1 METTT
6 TSPPSS
12 ETRRVRPRI
21 EMPLWILAALLI
33 ATFVGG
39 FQSQRRAESA
49 AEQRFQALAQTAKAS
64 LNREIRHTRGQL
76 ESVAALVTAAPEL
89 DAVVWRNLFDTRA
102 ANQADLQGLAR
113 VDYLSDVAP
122 AVQTTALGS
131 VKPGSSK
138 LRHTYNFSA
147 VAPPPELQL
156 DSIPAI
162 ARAIAAATRTRELA
176 VSAPVQFS
184 AGNIATQKNIVAFA
198 YPILVSTGRAAAAD
212 KKPAVIGTLIGLVQI
227 EDLLADITKV
237 NGDRF
242 QLDLEPAGA
251 NADAARSAGGS
262 GARRAAY
269 AAALPQDAPLGG
281 WQLQVR
287 STQILEDEL
296 RDVTPKV
303 IVIVGCIGSILLAG
317 LIWLLTHLR
326 RQAESMSENITARL
340 RDQMKLNEDI
350 IEFNPSPIYRKD
362 AEGRF
367 VAVNRAWELVSGRRR
382 EDVLGKTNREFQRP
396 DIAEQNDAADARL
409 YESAEGF
416 EASESVITNAEGRRF
431 ETVIAKQVIRRAD
444 GTVDG
449 LIGTITDL
457 SPIKRLEREVA
468 LQREQL
474 DLVISASQQGI
485 WDIDLNADGNAYFST
500 AFRDILGYT
509 SGGFPARFVW
519 QENIHPDDSR
529 VFRHNMVRHF
539 KGETPF
545 FDTEARAR
553 RRDGTYVW
561 VRTRAIARHDATGR
575 AIRFVGSIVD
585 ISDRKE
591 AETMLIEGSSRIAEA
606 AKAKEAFLATMSHEI
621 RTPLNGVL
629 GMATLLSDTPLS
641 DEQRDYIRLIRASG
655 DTLLRLINDVLDFSK
670 IEAGQMTLESASVE
684 VISLVEETFEL
695 VAEKAREKR
704 LALYYDLR
712 EDVPYYILGDV
723 TRLRQVLLNL
733 LSNAIKFT
741 ERGEVSLTLR
751 AQRTKTGKLELE
763 GRVRDTGVGIDDDE
777 IAKLFTPFTQADAS
791 TTRKYGGTGLGL
803 AIVKRLTQAMNGDVR
818 VESVKGKGATFIFTI
833 ETQQAR
839 GPLRPY
845 MQREVFDFLGKRLLV
860 IDHSPGRRQI
870 QPHRYA
876 RWGFDATIVSPDEA
890 ANVLRAKPGTD
901 IIISDF
907 AVASP
912 DTPEFAAALLENDRS
927 RMQQRDQ
934 PIVSIL
940 LSSYSR
946 SELAQLN
953 ITPPV
958 RHDVFLLRPV
968 GIAKLFDTLMRAVLG
983 EIKTEGPM
991 DIPLTQ
997 TGAPVAQQQG
1007 SLAATGGH
1015 PVSAT
1020 TNLQHRQT
1028 SGAPRTGKE
1037 RVLDILVA
1045 EDNEVNQRV
1054 IGGMI
1059 ANLGHRITLV
1069 GDGRAAVDMA
1079 KSRQFDVVLMDI
1091 QMPILDGVAAMHEI
1105 RAHFANG
1112 GCPPIVAMTAHALA
1126 GDREGYLSSGMD
1138 DYISKPIRAT
1148 EISAVLER
1156 TTGHRAV
1163 TEVSANSAANMSP
1176 IVSPQANATQQNGM
1190 APNNAFGA
1198 ASEAS
1203 KTDRKALIAR
1213 IDAIPELDHEQ
1224 LEDLRY
1230 LPATPGADGKPNDP
1244 VGGLIRLFQSKAL
1257 ERMEIMEKCL
1267 AESDWKALMEVSH
1280 SLRGASASMGFPRVA
1295 ALCKDLELSA
1305 KKLVAN
1311 APDDN
1316 GATQGEMDEIFELMR
1331 HYYWQA
1337 DKALALWLAETA
1349 TTKAKV

>member
-1 METTT
+1 MENPA
-6 TSPPSS
+6 SPAVSN
-12 ETRRVRPRI
+12 TRVSRPRI

-39 FQSQRRAESA
+39 YQSQRRAETA
-49 AEQRFQALAQTAKAS
+49 AEQRFQALAQTARAS
-64 LNREIRHTRGQL
+64 LGRDIRHTRGLL

-89 DAVVWRNLFDTRA
+89 DAIVWRNLFDTHA
-102 ANQADLQGLAR
+102 ANQADLHGLVR
-113 VDYLSDVAP
+113 VDYLAETGTSTSSTGVK
-122 AVQTTALGS
+122 LGA
-131 VKPGSSK
+131 SK
-138 LRHTYNFSA
+138 LRHTYNVA
-147 VAPPPELQL
+147 ATAPPSDLQL
-156 DSIPAI
+156 ENIPVI
-162 ARAIAAATRTRELA
+162 ARAIAIATKSRELA
-176 VSAPVQFS
+176 VSAPVVFS
-184 AGNIATQKNIVAFA
+184 NDPARQKQTVAFA
-198 YPILVSTGRAAAAD
+198 YPILASTGRTNSAD
-212 KKPAVIGTLIGLVQI
+212 NKPPVVGTLIGLVQMD
-227 EDLLADITKV
+227 DLLADIRTV

-242 QLDLEPAGA
+242 QLKVEPATTGA
-251 NADAARSAGGS
+251 TPATESATGGS
-262 GARRAAY
+262 HLAAY
-269 AAALPQDAPLGG
+269 KAALAQDAPLRG
-281 WQLQVR
+281 WQLHVS
-287 STQILEDEL
+287 STPVLEEEL
-296 RDVTPKV
+296 RDATPKV

-326 RQAESMSENITARL
+326 QQAESMSENITARL

-367 VAVNRAWELVSGRRR
+367 VAVNRAWELVSGRVR

-396 DIAEQNDAADARL
+396 DIAAQNDDADARL
-409 YESAEGF
+409 YASPEGY
-416 EASESVITNAEGRRF
+416 EASESVITNAEGRRI
-431 ETVIAKQVIRRAD
+431 EAVIAKQVIRRAD

-449 LIGTITDL
+449 MIGTITDL
-457 SPIKRLEREVA
+457 SPIKRLEREIA

-485 WDIDLNADGNAYFST
+485 WDIDLNAGGNEYFST
-500 AFRDILGYT
+500 AFRDILGYG

-519 QENIHPDDSR
+519 QENIHPDDAR

-553 RRDGTYVW
+553 RRDGSYVW
-561 VRTRAIARHDATGR
+561 VRTRAIARHDESGR

-629 GMATLLSDTPLS
+629 GMATLLAETPLN

-670 IEAGQMTLESASVE
+670 IEAGQMTLEFASVE
-684 VISLVEETFEL
+684 VISLIEETFEL
-695 VAEKAREKR
+695 VAEKAREKK
-704 LALYYDLR
+704 LALYYDVR
-712 EDVPYYILGDV
+712 EDVPFYILGDV

-751 AQRTKTGKLELE
+751 AQRTKTGKLVLE

-777 IAKLFTPFTQADAS
+777 MAKLFTPFTQADAS

-818 VESVKGKGATFIFTI
+818 VESVKGTGATFIFTI

-860 IDHSPGRRQI
+860 IDHSPGRREI
-870 QPHRYA
+870 QQYRYA
-876 RWGFDATIVSPDEA
+876 RWGFDATVVSPDEA
-890 ANVLRAKPGTD
+890 ASTLRSKPGTD
-901 IIISDF
+901 IILSDF

-912 DTPEFAAALLENDRS
+912 DTPDFAAALNENDLS

-934 PIVSIL
+934 RIISIL
-940 LSSYSR
+940 LSGYSR
-946 SELAQLN
+946 TELAQLN

-983 EIKTEGPM
+983 EIKP
-991 DIPLTQ
+991 DALLDPSLNQ
-997 TGAPVAQQQG
+997 TGSQLAQ
-1007 SLAATGGH
+1007 LATTGGH

-1020 TNLQHRQT
+1020 SNLLQRASST
-1028 SGAPRTGKE
+1028 SPRANE
-1037 RVLDILVA
+1037 RVLEILVA

-1069 GDGRAAVDMA
+1069 GDGRAAVEMA
-1079 KSRQFDVVLMDI
+1079 KSRPFDVVLMDI
-1091 QMPILDGVAAMHEI
+1091 QMPVLDGVAAMKEI
-1105 RAHFANG
+1105 RLHYTDG
-1112 GCPPIVAMTAHALA
+1112 ICPPIVAMTAHALA

-1148 EISAVLER
+1148 EIAAVLER
-1156 TTGHRAV
+1156 TTGHRA
-1163 TEVSANSAANMSP
+1163 AAQPAHDSAANVSPVVSPSQQVNVSQPPMSP
-1176 IVSPQANATQQNGM
+1176 SPNIVNDGSTL
-1190 APNNAFGA
+1190 
-1198 ASEAS
+1198 
-1203 KTDRKALIAR
+1203 DRKALIAR
-1213 IDAIPELDHEQ
+1213 IDAIAELDREQ

-1230 LPATPGADGKPNDP
+1230 LPATPGADGSPSDP

-1257 ERMEIMEKCL
+1257 ERMETMEKCL
-1267 AESDWKALMEVSH
+1267 AESDWKALSEVSH

-1295 ALCKDLELSA
+1295 ALCKDLELSS
-1305 KKLVAN
+1305 KKLAT
-1311 APDDN
+1311 
-1316 GATQGEMDEIFELMR
+1316 GAADADVSQGDLDEIFELMR

-1337 DKALALWLAETA
+1337 DKALALWLNETSKN
-1349 TTKAKV
+1349 KAKV